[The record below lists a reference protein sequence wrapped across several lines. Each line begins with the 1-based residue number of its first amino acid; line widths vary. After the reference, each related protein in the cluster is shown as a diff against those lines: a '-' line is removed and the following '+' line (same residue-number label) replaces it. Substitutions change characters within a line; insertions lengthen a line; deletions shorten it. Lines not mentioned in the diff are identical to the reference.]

1 MAKAKQ
7 MCDLSPM
14 KGFTTK
20 LSNENLRKANN
31 AAANKRWS
39 GSYDPTREKLNFEVT
54 KGGKVVPVNKNKSIP
69 RRIIEILKERGIKD
83 PNEGQK
89 PPTRNT
95 VGSFILGGSRDQM
108 HRLAFGEQVVNLNPG
123 ADNSGITRQKAIED
137 WAVDVYNF
145 MARKYGED
153 NIASFVVH
161 LDETNP
167 HVHCA
172 ILPIVGKKFS
182 YNKVFGGQRYSKQGN
197 EGAKKM
203 KQLHDEF
210 TIINKKWGLERG
222 DDIKVT
228 GARHRSIEEYHR
240 FLDEQKKELEGDI
253 YNKRLTSSKLD
264 AEISKAERRVK
275 GLATMLSNL
284 EDKKAEIEAEISSL
298 QSQVEEGR
306 MTNDEMEQHKRV
318 LSGQLDAILEKI
330 RERQKQLE
338 TARQQLQDATDR
350 KAELEGDIQ
359 NYKREYNEVE
369 SGAREMLQGIG
380 CYKLA
385 NEIKDVLSEIQDRAK
400 EFHFTE
406 KEQTEMYDAWADS
419 NGPENHMSFEDLALC
434 LNEVAAVSSAL
445 FLGYIDR
452 ATSFAQSHG
461 GGGGGP
467 SSGWGRDKDDDD
479 EAWRRK
485 CFFMGMKMMRPSA
498 GKQSRI
504 SLTRNRRGTQHHR

>member
-1 MAKAKQ
+1 MAKQ
-7 MCDLSPM
+7 MCDLTPM
-14 KGFTTK
+14 KGFSAK
-20 LSNENLRKANN
+20 LSNENLRKAKN
-31 AAANKRWS
+31 AAAQKRWS
-39 GSYDPTREKLNFEVT
+39 GSYDLTREKLNFEVT
-54 KGGKVVPVNKNKSIP
+54 KGGKVIPVNKNKSIP
-69 RRIIEILKERGIKD
+69 RRIKEILKERGIKD
-83 PNEGQK
+83 PNEGKK

-95 VGSFILGGSRDQM
+95 VASFILGGSRDQM

-172 ILPIVGKKFS
+172 ILPIVGNKFS
-182 YNKVFGGQRYSKQGN
+182 YNKVFGGQMYTKQGN
-197 EGAKKM
+197 EGRKKM

-210 TIINKKWGLERG
+210 ALINKKWGLERG

-240 FLDEQKKELEGDI
+240 FLDEQKKELENDI
-253 YNKRLTSSKLD
+253 YNKRLTNSKLD

-275 GLATMLSNL
+275 GLTTMLSNL
-284 EDKKAEIEAEISSL
+284 EAQKAKIESEISSL

-306 MTNDEMEQHKRV
+306 ISNEEMEQRKRI
-318 LSGQLDAILEKI
+318 LSGQLNGTLEKI
-330 RERQKQLE
+330 QERQKQLDM
-338 TARQQLQDATDR
+338 AYQQLKDVEGR
-350 KAELEGDIQ
+350 KAELENDIQ
-359 NYKREYNEVE
+359 QFRREYKEVE
-369 SGAREMLQGIG
+369 SGAREMLQGTG
-380 CYKLA
+380 LYKLV
-385 NEIKDVLSEIQDRAK
+385 NEIRGVLSEIQDRAE

-419 NGPENHMSFEDLALC
+419 DGPENHISFEDLALC
-434 LNEVAAVSSAL
+434 VNEVATVSSAL
-445 FLGYIDR
+445 FLGYIDQ

-461 GGGGGP
+461 GGGASPG
-467 SSGWGRDKDDDD
+467 SEWGREKDDDD

-498 GKQSRI
+498 GKQSRVNI
-504 SLTRNRRGTQHHR
+504 AKTQRGPRYGR

>member
-7 MCDLSPM
+7 MCDLTPM
-14 KGFTTK
+14 KGFSAK
-20 LSNENLRKANN
+20 LSNENLRKAKN
-31 AAANKRWS
+31 AAAQKRWS
-39 GSYDPTREKLNFEVT
+39 GSYDLTREKLNFEVT

-69 RRIIEILKERGIKD
+69 RRIKDILKDRGIKD

-95 VGSFILGGSRDQM
+95 VASFILGGSRDQM
-108 HRLAFGEQVVNLNPG
+108 HWLAFGEQVVNLNPG

-182 YNKVFGGQRYSKQGN
+182 FNKVFGGQRYTKQGN

-203 KQLHDEF
+203 KQLHNELAE
-210 TIINKKWGLERG
+210 INRKWGLERG

-240 FLDEQKKELEGDI
+240 FLDEQKKELEDDI
-253 YNKRLTSSKLD
+253 YNKRLTNSKLD

-275 GLATMLSNL
+275 GLTTMLSNL
-284 EDKKAEIEAEISSL
+284 EAQKAKIEAEISSL

-306 MTNDEMEQHKRV
+306 ISNEEMEQRKRI
-318 LSGQLDAILEKI
+318 LSDQLNGILEKI
-330 RERQKQLE
+330 QERQKQLDM
-338 TARQQLQDATDR
+338 AHQQLQDVADR
-350 KAELEGDIQ
+350 KAELEGDIE
-359 NYKREYNEVE
+359 KFRREYNEVE
-369 SGAREMLQGIG
+369 SRAREMMQSIG
-380 CYKLA
+380 YGTLG
-385 NEIKDVLSEIQDRAK
+385 NEIINVFHEIEDCAE
-400 EFHFTE
+400 EFHLTE
-406 KEQTEMYDAWADS
+406 KQQTEMYNAWADS
-419 NGPENHMSFEDLALC
+419 EGEENHMSFEDIAKC
-434 LNEVAAVSSAL
+434 VNEVAAVSSAL
-445 FLGYIDR
+445 FLGYIDK

-461 GGGGGP
+461 GGGSSPG
-467 SSGWGRDKDDDD
+467 SGWGQDKDDDD

-504 SLTRNRRGTQHHR
+504 TQAKIQRGARPHR